1 MFACILPEVINFND
15 DSLQDASIH
24 NPLDYIN
31 SDNEGTFP
39 LDPNEYTKKYYP
51 RRERG
56 GALCARS
63 WIYPASGKGE
73 GEAGRFGIK

>member
-39 LDPNEYTKKYYP
+39 LDPNEYTKKVLSKA
-51 RRERG
+51 RER
-56 GALCARS
+56 
-63 WIYPASGKGE
+63 
-73 GEAGRFGIK
+73 